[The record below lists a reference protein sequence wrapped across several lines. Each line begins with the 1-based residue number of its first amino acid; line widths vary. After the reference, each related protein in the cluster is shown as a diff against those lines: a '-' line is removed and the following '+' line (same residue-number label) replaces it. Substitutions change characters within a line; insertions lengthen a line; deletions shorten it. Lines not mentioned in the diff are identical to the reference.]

1 MKNIFLF
8 AALICLTMS
17 SCGKT
22 NKGTNLNGARKIM
35 FKYAGNISIEQHQ
48 KFKIATLGNPWSKG
62 KTLHTYI
69 LVDRKD
75 SATCGPLPDG
85 TVIYTPLRRAVMFAS
100 PHIALAGMLGATGNI
115 SGVADTRFIRLPDI
129 IRKVKSGQ
137 ITDCGE
143 SMNPNVERII
153 ETRPD
158 ALFLSPFEN
167 SGGYGSLE
175 KTGIPIIECAEYM
188 ETSALGRA
196 EWMRFYGML
205 LGKEH
210 EADSLFALTES
221 EYNEL
226 KDMAKQSKTKLSI
239 ITEKLTGTTWYVP
252 GGRSSAGKLIADANG
267 GYAFAAD
274 THSGSLAMTFETILD
289 KAGNADV
296 WVFNHSGTVP
306 LTYPALL
313 SEYRGYKSMKAFR
326 NRNVWFTNSSQVPY
340 FEEISF
346 RPDFLLR
353 DYIILLHPDLQVGK
367 PKYLEKVIN

>member
-1 MKNIFLF
+1 MKIFFLF
-8 AALICLTMS
+8 STLICLIMS
-17 SCGKT
+17 SCGRNDKR
-22 NKGTNLNGARKIM
+22 TNLNKSRKVV
-35 FKYAGNISIEQHQ
+35 FKYAENISVERCR
-48 KFKIATLGNPWSKG
+48 KFKIATLANPWTKG

-85 TVIYTPLRRAVMFAS
+85 TVIYTPLRRAVMFVS

-115 SGVADTRFIRLPDI
+115 AGVADTRFIRLENI
-129 IRKVKSGQ
+129 MRKVKSGE

-153 ETRPD
+153 ETCPD
-158 ALFLSPFEN
+158 ALFISPFEN
-167 SGGYGSLE
+167 SGGYGNLE

-221 EYNEL
+221 KYNEL
-226 KDMAKQSKTKLSI
+226 KNMAKQSKTRLSI

-274 THSGSLAMTFETILD
+274 THSGSLAMSFEAILD

-296 WVFNHSGTVP
+296 WVFNHSGTAP
-306 LTYPALL
+306 MTYPDLL
-313 SEYRGYKSMKAFR
+313 SEYRGYESIKAFK
-326 NRNVWFTNSSQVPY
+326 NQNIWFVNSSQVPY

-353 DYIILLHPDLQVGK
+353 DYIILLHPDLKIGK
-367 PKYLEKVIN
+367 PKYFEKVIN